1 MSGRTR
7 IPSTSIPNR
16 WYASLDTSAY
26 FFPACCF
33 TLVKLLPSVH
43 LRKQNANFLISANDA
58 ARKSLGSL
66 SRFRFCRLSGSSC
79 FLVFFGHAP
88 FPFLRKRPLFDK
100 LFARIGIF
108 RQDTSDYSGFTK
120 LPFSHDSI
128 LADAINALTLLYEP
142 PSVFDRRIIIRRV
155 SNNAIPSQVWTI
167 LQAISF

>member
-1 MSGRTR
+1 MQGSGFG
-7 IPSTSIPNR
+7 
-16 WYASLDTSAY
+16 SLCLFRYDCRY
-26 FFPACCF
+26 GPACSS
-33 TLVKLLPSVH
+33 VLLFH
-43 LRKQNANFLISANDA
+43 L
-58 ARKSLGSL
+58 
-66 SRFRFCRLSGSSC
+66 
-79 FLVFFGHAP
+79 P

-142 PSVFDRRIIIRRV
+142 PSVFDGRIIIRRV
-155 SNNAIPSQVWTI
+155 SNDAIPSQVWTI